1 MVQYGT
7 CCQGRPT
14 DMDLDELHD
23 RLVAFARAHTGDPS
37 AEVRDVRAMPG
48 HAGFSYG
55 CTFIHTGGENA
66 LVLRLPPPGVR
77 PVGNADIL
85 RQGRVVAALAGTDVP
100 VAPVRW
106 MGDDE
111 RWFGRP
117 YLFVDLLPGRTLL
130 LTAGEER
137 PDLDAPLLEGMAAN
151 ATRVLAALHRLD
163 WQQTVPSL
171 GPPVTLEAAVAR
183 GDYLFERTA
192 DPDLVRAAPMLK
204 SRLLARLP
212 SSPSIGIVHGDF
224 QWSNLL
230 FRPDGS
236 IVAVIDWELA
246 EVGATLIDLGWLM
259 VFTDRES
266 WEGIAR
272 WDQPTP
278 SPERLATLY
287 EDAAGRSLPDVSWY
301 RAYAGYRFGLIAGFN
316 LMLHRRAKRIDPLYE
331 DLAPS
336 IPRLLERGLEVLG

>member
-1 MVQYGT
+1 
-7 CCQGRPT
+7 
-14 DMDLDELHD
+14 MDLTELHN
-23 RLVAFARAHTGDPS
+23 RLVTFARANTGDPH

-55 CTFIHTGGENA
+55 CTFLHAGGEDA

-77 PVGNADIL
+77 LVGNADIL

-111 RWFGRP
+111 RWFGCP
-117 YLFVDLLPGRTLL
+117 YLFVDLLPGRTLV
-130 LTAGEER
+130 LTAGETR
-137 PDLDAPLLEGMAAN
+137 PDLDAPLLEQMAAN
-151 ATRVLAALHRLD
+151 TTRTLAALHRLD
-163 WQQTVPSL
+163 WQQTIPSL
-171 GPPVTLEAAVAR
+171 GPPVSLESAVAR
-183 GDYLFERTA
+183 GNYLFERTA
-192 DPDLVRAAPMLK
+192 DPDLVRAAPALR
-204 SRLLARLP
+204 SRLLARMP
-212 SSPSIGIVHGDF
+212 AAPPIGIVHGDY

-230 FRPDGS
+230 FRADGS

-246 EVGATLIDLGWLM
+246 EIGATLIDLGWLM
-259 VFTDRES
+259 VFTDLES
-266 WEGIAR
+266 WEGLAR
-272 WDQPTP
+272 WREPMP
-278 SPERLATLY
+278 SPDHIAALY
-287 EDAAGRSLPDVSWY
+287 EAAAGRPPPDVDWY

-336 IPRLLERGLEVLG
+336 IPRLLERGLDVLG